1 MVYRFA
7 GASRSTKNSA
17 LVMSDLRRNTD
28 QGRKLSVAIGIT
40 SLERDRAGGGG
51 DGLAEYA
58 VHLLKA
64 LDGFADVAATP
75 YAFVEASANDGC
87 VYGGSFEPQVAQAL
101 AFGSFFHSLD
111 DALPQSVRLVHA
123 TDHRIPRLKNRPVVA
138 TLHDAIAL
146 SHLDGLRYRWKGL
159 RAFIFKQTARWAT
172 QIITVSHHSKKEIVK
187 WFGIPEDRITVTPL
201 GVDEKWH
208 AAVPSEDLARVK
220 AKYRLP
226 ERFFLFVG
234 TLQPR
239 KNVRRIIDAH
249 RSLPPQLR
257 REVPLIIA
265 GRHGWMCDAEVAELQ
280 SCQDGTLRWLQYVP
294 SEDLLPIFKQ
304 ATALV
309 WPSLNEGF
317 GLPVLEA
324 FAAGLPV
331 VTSNTTS
338 LPEVAGD
345 AALLVDP
352 ENTGEIADA
361 MRQMATDDAMRSD
374 LRARGLSRAKQFT
387 WDRTAR
393 LTIDVY
399 CKAIEAFA

>member
-1 MVYRFA
+1 
-7 GASRSTKNSA
+7 
-17 LVMSDLRRNTD
+17 MSDLRRNTV
-28 QGRKLSVAIGIT
+28 QGRKLSVGIGIT

-51 DGLAEYA
+51 DGLAEYTA
-58 VHLLKA
+58 HLLQA
-64 LDGFADVAATP
+64 LCGFTDVATTP
-75 YAFVEASANDGC
+75 YAFVEAGANDGC

-101 AFGSFFHSLD
+101 ALGSFFRFLD
-111 DALPQSVRLVHA
+111 NALPQSVSLVHA

-172 QIITVSHHSKKEIVK
+172 QIITVSEHSKREIVR
-187 WFGIPEDRITVTPL
+187 WFGIPEDKITVTPL

-208 AAVPSEDLARVK
+208 AAIPSEDIARVK
-220 AKYRLP
+220 AKYGLP

-249 RSLPPQLR
+249 KSLPPQLR

-345 AALLVDP
+345 AGLLVDP

-361 MRQMATDDAMRSD
+361 MRQMATNDALRSD
-374 LRARGLSRAKQFT
+374 LRARGQSRAKQFT

-399 CKAIEAFA
+399 RKAIESFA

>member
-1 MVYRFA
+1 VRISFGTTAIRRAAQREGIDGIGMYSERLL
-7 GASRSTKNSA
+7 GRLRS
-17 LVMSDLRRNTD
+17 SDS
-28 QGRKLSVAIGIT
+28 LSVETFEFAHKHRLLGKNDWGNYQLQSAFSWATGIAFPVAN
-40 SLERDRAGGGG
+40 LRIPQKVDV
-51 DGLAEYA
+51 
-58 VHLLKA
+58 VH
-64 LDGFADVAATP
+64 
-75 YAFVEASANDGC
+75 S
-87 VYGGSFEPQVAQAL
+87 
-101 AFGSFFHSLD
+101 
-111 DALPQSVRLVHA
+111 
-123 TDHRIPRLKNRPVVA
+123 TDHFIPKIWRRPLVA
-138 TLHDAIAL
+138 TIHDAIPL
-146 SHLDGLRYRWKGL
+146 SNPEGVNYSLKSLRHT
-159 RAFIFKQTARWAT
+159 IFRKAASWPT
-172 QIITVSHHSKKEIVK
+172 QIITVSEHSKREIMR
-187 WFGIPEDRITVTPL
+187 WFGIPEDKITVTPL

-208 AAVPSEDLARVK
+208 ASISSEDLARVK
-220 AKYRLP
+220 AKYGLP

-239 KNVRRIIDAH
+239 KNVQRIIDAH
-249 RSLPPQLR
+249 KSLPQLR
-257 REVPLIIA
+257 MEVPLIIA

-280 SCQDGTLRWLQYVP
+280 NCQDGALRWLQYVP
-294 SEDLLPIFKQ
+294 SEDLLPIFKH

-345 AALLVDP
+345 AALLVHP

-361 MRQMATDDAMRSD
+361 MRQMATDDALRSD
-374 LRARGLSRAKQFT
+374 LRARGQSRAKQFT

-399 CKAIEAFA
+399 RKAIESYG

>member
-1 MVYRFA
+1 MGV
-7 GASRSTKNSA
+7 
-17 LVMSDLRRNTD
+17 
-28 QGRKLSVAIGIT
+28 T
-40 SLERDRAGGGG
+40 SLHRDRTAGGG
-51 DGLAEYA
+51 DGLAEYTT
-58 VHLLKA
+58 HLLQA
-64 LDGFADVAATP
+64 LGGFADVATTP
-75 YAFVEASANDGC
+75 YAFVEAGANDGC
-87 VYGGSFEPQVAQAL
+87 VYGGSFEPQVVQAL
-101 AFGSFFHSLD
+101 ALGSFFRSLD
-111 DALPQSVRLVHA
+111 NALPQSVRLVHA

-146 SHLDGLRYRWKGL
+146 SHLDGLRYHWKGL
-159 RAFIFKQTARWAT
+159 RAFIFRQTARWAT
-172 QIITVSHHSKKEIVK
+172 QVITVSEHSKREIVR
-187 WFGIPEDRITVTPL
+187 WFGIPEDKITVTPL

-208 AAVPSEDLARVK
+208 AAIPSEDLARVK
-220 AKYRLP
+220 LKYGLP

-249 RSLPPQLR
+249 KSLPPQLR
-257 REVPLIIA
+257 REVPLIMA

-361 MRQMATDDAMRSD
+361 MRQMATDDALRSD
-374 LRARGLSRAKQFT
+374 LRARGQSRAKQFT

-399 CKAIEAFA
+399 RKAIESFA

>member
-1 MVYRFA
+1 
-7 GASRSTKNSA
+7 
-17 LVMSDLRRNTD
+17 MSDLRRNTD
-28 QGRKLSVAIGIT
+28 QGRKLSVGIGIT

-51 DGLAEYA
+51 DGLAEYTQQ
-58 VHLLKA
+58 LLGALQSCPDLEMVPFAFGAEDHSQKA
-64 LDGFADVAATP
+64 IAA
-75 YAFVEASANDGC
+75 GL
-87 VYGGSFEPQVAQAL
+87 FEAQAVKSIITG
-101 AFGSFFHSLD
+101 APFSL
-111 DALPQSVRLVHA
+111 LTKQLRNRSSVFHA
-123 TDHRIPRLKNRPVVA
+123 TDHRIPRLKNAPVVA

-146 SHLDGLRYRWKGL
+146 SNLEGLRYRWKRL
-159 RAFIFKQTARWAT
+159 RAVAFKQTARWAT
-172 QIITVSHHSKKEIVK
+172 QIITVSEHSKREIVR
-187 WFGIPEDRITVTPL
+187 WFGTPEDKITVTPL

-208 AAVPSEDLARVK
+208 AAIPSEGLVRVK
-220 AKYRLP
+220 AKYGLP

-249 RSLPPQLR
+249 KSLPPQLR

-280 SCQDGTLRWLQYVP
+280 NCQDGTMRWIQYVP

-345 AALLVDP
+345 AALLVNP
-352 ENTGEIADA
+352 ESVGEIAEA
-361 MRQMATDDAMRSD
+361 MQTVASNESLQND
-374 LRARGLSRAKQFT
+374 LRARGQCRAKQFT

-399 CKAIEAFA
+399 RKAIESFA

>member
-1 MVYRFA
+1 MA
-7 GASRSTKNSA
+7 T
-17 LVMSDLRRNTD
+17 
-28 QGRKLSVAIGIT
+28 
-40 SLERDRAGGGG
+40 
-51 DGLAEYA
+51 
-58 VHLLKA
+58 
-64 LDGFADVAATP
+64 TP
-75 YAFVEASANDGC
+75 YAFVEAGANDGC
-87 VYGGSFEPQVAQAL
+87 VYGGSFEPQVVQAL
-101 AFGSFFHSLD
+101 ALGSFFRSLD
-111 DALPQSVRLVHA
+111 NALPQSVSLVHA

-146 SHLDGLRYRWKGL
+146 SHLNGLRYRWKGL
-159 RAFIFKQTARWAT
+159 RAFIFKRTTRWAT
-172 QIITVSHHSKKEIVK
+172 QIITVSEHSKKEIVK
-187 WFGIPEDRITVTPL
+187 WFGIPEGKITVTPL
-201 GVDEKWH
+201 GVDDDWH
-208 AAVPSEDLARVK
+208 REVGKDELARVR
-220 AKYRLP
+220 AAYSLP
-226 ERFFLFVG
+226 ERFFFFVG

-249 RSLPPQLR
+249 TSLPPPLR
-257 REVPLIIA
+257 GEVPLIIA

-294 SEDLLPIFKQ
+294 SEDLLPIFKH

-352 ENTGEIADA
+352 ENTGDIADA
-361 MRQMATDDAMRSD
+361 MRQMATDDALRSD
-374 LRARGLSRAKQFT
+374 LRARGRARAKQFT

-393 LTIDVY
+393 QTIEVY
-399 CKAIEAFA
+399 RKAIESFA

>member
-1 MVYRFA
+1 
-7 GASRSTKNSA
+7 
-17 LVMSDLRRNTD
+17 MSDLQRSTD
-28 QGRKLSVAIGIT
+28 EGKKLSVGIGIT

-51 DGLAEYA
+51 DGLAEYTA
-58 VHLLKA
+58 HLLKT
-64 LDGFADVAATP
+64 LGGWGDVATTP
-75 YAFVEASANDGC
+75 YAFVEAGANDGC

-101 AFGSFFHSLD
+101 ALGSFFRSLD

-280 SCQDGTLRWLQYVP
+280 SCQDGTMRWIQYVP

-324 FAAGLPV
+324 FATGLPV

-345 AALLVDP
+345 AALTVNP
-352 ENTGEIADA
+352 ESIGEIAEA
-361 MRQMATDDAMRSD
+361 MQTVASNESLQND
-374 LRARGLSRAKQFT
+374 LRTRGRARAKQFT

-393 LTIDVY
+393 QTIDVY
-399 CKAIEAFA
+399 RKAIESYG

>member
-1 MVYRFA
+1 MARIRVYA
-7 GASRSTKNSA
+7 DSEDNILVAQSIKVAYGVTALEKGAALGGHDGIGSYVFSLHKELTRTSVTLVPFKFGKTPTAREKKLNNWGSFPLQSA
-17 LVMSDLRRNTD
+17 W
-28 QGRKLSVAIGIT
+28 
-40 SLERDRAGGGG
+40 SLAMGGC
-51 DGLAEYA
+51 
-58 VHLLKA
+58 
-64 LDGFADVAATP
+64 F
-75 YAFVEASANDGC
+75 ASAQQ
-87 VYGGSFEPQVAQAL
+87 QVAEER
-101 AFGSFFHSLD
+101 LD
-111 DALPQSVRLVHA
+111 LVHA
-123 TDHRIPRLKNRPVVA
+123 TDHLIPHLRSVPVVA
-138 TLHDAIAL
+138 TLFDAIPL
-146 SHLDGLRYRWKGL
+146 SHPESLRSLSSRLKTAFWK
-159 RAFIFKQTARWAT
+159 RTANWAS
-172 QIITVSHHSKKEIVK
+172 QIITISNHSRKEIVK
-187 WFGIPEDRITVTPL
+187 WFGIPEDKITVTPL
-201 GVDEKWH
+201 GVDEDWYRDVE
-208 AAVPSEDLARVK
+208 AEEMTRVR
-220 AKYRLP
+220 ALYSLP
-226 ERFFLFVG
+226 DRFFFFVG

-249 RSLPPQLR
+249 KSLPPQLR

-280 SCQDGTLRWLQYVP
+280 NCQDGTLRWLQYVP

-345 AALLVDP
+345 AALLVHP

-361 MRQMATDDAMRSD
+361 MRQMATDDALRSD
-374 LRARGLSRAKQFT
+374 LRARGQSRAKQFT

-393 LTIDVY
+393 QTIEVY
-399 CKAIEAFA
+399 RKAIESF

>member
-1 MVYRFA
+1 MYSERLL
-7 GASRSTKNSA
+7 GRLRS
-17 LVMSDLRRNTD
+17 SDS
-28 QGRKLSVAIGIT
+28 LSVETFEFAHKHRLLGNNDWGNYQLQSAFSWATGMAFPVANFKIPR
-40 SLERDRAGGGG
+40 EVDV
-51 DGLAEYA
+51 
-58 VHLLKA
+58 VH
-64 LDGFADVAATP
+64 
-75 YAFVEASANDGC
+75 S
-87 VYGGSFEPQVAQAL
+87 
-101 AFGSFFHSLD
+101 
-111 DALPQSVRLVHA
+111 
-123 TDHRIPRLKNRPVVA
+123 TDHFIPKVSRRPLVA
-138 TLHDAIAL
+138 TIHDAIPL
-146 SHLDGLRYRWKGL
+146 SNPEGVNYSLKSLRH
-159 RAFIFKQTARWAT
+159 AIFRKAASWPQEV
-172 QIITVSHHSKKEIVK
+172 ITVSEYSKREIVK
-187 WFGIPEDRITVTPL
+187 WFGIPEDKITVTPL

-208 AAVPSEDLARVK
+208 AAVLSEDLARVK
-220 AKYRLP
+220 AKYGLP

-249 RSLPPQLR
+249 KSLPPQLR

-280 SCQDGTLRWLQYVP
+280 NCQDGTLRWLQYVP

-345 AALLVDP
+345 AALLVHP

-361 MRQMATDDAMRSD
+361 MRQMATDDVLRSD
-374 LRARGLSRAKQFT
+374 LRARGQSRANQFT

-393 LTIDVY
+393 LSIDVY
-399 CKAIEAFA
+399 RKAIESFA

>member
-1 MVYRFA
+1 MRVSFGTTAIRRAAVREGIDGIGMYSERLLGRLRSSDTISVETFEFAHKHHLIGKNDWGNYQLQSAFSWATGMVFP
-7 GASRSTKNSA
+7 
-17 LVMSDLRRNTD
+17 
-28 QGRKLSVAIGIT
+28 VANFKIPR
-40 SLERDRAGGGG
+40 EVDV
-51 DGLAEYA
+51 
-58 VHLLKA
+58 VH
-64 LDGFADVAATP
+64 
-75 YAFVEASANDGC
+75 S
-87 VYGGSFEPQVAQAL
+87 
-101 AFGSFFHSLD
+101 
-111 DALPQSVRLVHA
+111 
-123 TDHRIPRLKNRPVVA
+123 TDHFIPKVSKRPLVA
-138 TLHDAIAL
+138 TIHDAIPL
-146 SHLDGLRYRWKGL
+146 SNPEGVRYNLKGL
-159 RAFIFKQTARWAT
+159 RHTIFRKAASWPQKV
-172 QIITVSHHSKKEIVK
+172 ITVSEYSKREIVK
-187 WFGIPEDRITVTPL
+187 WFGISEDKITVTPL

-208 AAVPSEDLARVK
+208 TAVPSEDLARVK
-220 AKYRLP
+220 AKYGLP

-249 RSLPPQLR
+249 KSLPPQLR

-280 SCQDGTLRWLQYVP
+280 SCQDGKLRWLQYVP
-294 SEDLLPIFKQ
+294 SEDLLPIFKH
-304 ATALV
+304 AAALV

-324 FAAGLPV
+324 YAAGLPV

-345 AALLVDP
+345 AALLVHP

-361 MRQMATDDAMRSD
+361 MRHMANDDALRSD
-374 LRARGLSRAKQFT
+374 LRTRGQSRAKQFT

-399 CKAIEAFA
+399 RKAIESFA

>member
-1 MVYRFA
+1 MVETTVVAYGVTA
-7 GASRSTKNSA
+7 LEKGASLGGHDGIGSYVFA
-17 LVMSDLRRNTD
+17 LHKELTCTSVTVVPFMF
-28 QGRKLSVAIGIT
+28 GRTPTA
-40 SLERDRAGGGG
+40 RDRR
-51 DGLAEYA
+51 L
-58 VHLLKA
+58 
-64 LDGFADVAATP
+64 T
-75 YAFVEASANDGC
+75 NW
-87 VYGGSFEPQVAQAL
+87 GSFPLQSAWSLALGGCFATAQQQVSEEQ
-101 AFGSFFHSLD
+101 LD
-111 DALPQSVRLVHA
+111 LVHA
-123 TDHRIPRLKNRPVVA
+123 TDHLIPHLRSVPVVA
-138 TLHDAIAL
+138 TLFDAIPL
-146 SHLDGLRYRWKGL
+146 SHPESLRSVSSRLKTAFWK
-159 RAFIFKQTARWAT
+159 RTANWAT
-172 QIITVSHHSKKEIVK
+172 EIITISDHSRKEIVK
-187 WFGIPEDRITVTPL
+187 WFGIPEDKITVTPL
-201 GVDEKWH
+201 GVDEDWRRE
-208 AAVPSEDLARVK
+208 VGPDELARVK
-220 AKYRLP
+220 AAYSLP
-226 ERFFLFVG
+226 VRFFFFVG

-249 RSLPPQLR
+249 KSLPPQLR
-257 REVPLIIA
+257 KEIPLIIA

-280 SCQDGTLRWLQYVP
+280 NCQDGTMRWIKYVP
-294 SEDLLPIFKQ
+294 SEDLLPMFKQ

-361 MRQMATDDAMRSD
+361 MRQMATDDALRSD
-374 LRARGLSRAKQFT
+374 LRARGQSRAKQFT

-399 CKAIEAFA
+399 RKAIESFA

>member
-1 MVYRFA
+1 
-7 GASRSTKNSA
+7 
-17 LVMSDLRRNTD
+17 
-28 QGRKLSVAIGIT
+28 
-40 SLERDRAGGGG
+40 
-51 DGLAEYA
+51 
-58 VHLLKA
+58 
-64 LDGFADVAATP
+64 LD
-75 YAFVEASANDGC
+75 N
-87 VYGGSFEPQVAQAL
+87 
-101 AFGSFFHSLD
+101 
-111 DALPQSVRLVHA
+111 ALPQSVRLVHA

-146 SHLDGLRYRWKGL
+146 SHLDGLRYHWKGL
-159 RAFIFKQTARWAT
+159 RAFIFKLTAHWAT
-172 QIITVSHHSKKEIVK
+172 QIITVSEHSKREIVR
-187 WFGIPEDRITVTPL
+187 WFRIPEDKITVTPL

-208 AAVPSEDLARVK
+208 AAMSSEDLARVK
-220 AKYRLP
+220 AKYGLP

-249 RSLPPQLR
+249 KSLPPQLR

-280 SCQDGTLRWLQYVP
+280 NCQDGTLRWLQYVP

-361 MRQMATDDAMRSD
+361 MRQMATDDALRSD
-374 LRARGLSRAKQFT
+374 LRARGRARAKQFT

-393 LTIDVY
+393 QTIEVY
-399 CKAIEAFA
+399 RKAIESFA